1 MSGGL
6 LSCTTG
12 RTLEIDTEVSP
23 AIENRSVCHSLT
35 NDCISTDMP
44 RCSFGVATRANLY

>member
-12 RTLEIDTEVSP
+12 RTLEIDTEFSP
-23 AIENRSVCHSLT
+23 AIGKK
-35 NDCISTDMP
+35 IGF
-44 RCSFGVATRANLY
+44 SFLNKWLRQQKIYRGVLLV